1 MNSFGRNRFS
11 LSAECGKDVPTL
23 SEAEFFEVVGL
34 GFVEPWERRAV
45 DTRLAGL

>member
-23 SEAEFFEVVGL
+23 SESESR
-34 GFVEPWERRAV
+34 PPQ
-45 DTRLAGL
+45 T